1 MEPSLRA
8 ELEALLEQAG
18 EIALSWFGRASVEHK
33 PDGSPVTDA
42 DRAVEERLVEGLA
55 RAFPGE
61 SVRCEEGHVV
71 EGRAGAA
78 CWYVDPIDGTGS
90 FVSRLAYWG
99 PTICRVDDGR
109 LHVGAFYVPRL
120 RERWYAEAGGGAWR
134 DDTRLGPPTH
144 EGIGPEDIVFAPSRF
159 HRGVLAGWP
168 GKVRA
173 LGSSAAHLA
182 LVAAGGGLATVIPTW
197 AMWDVG
203 CGTLLIRESGRVIW
217 NPAGTPVRPEEIPP
231 GLPFLA
237 GAPDA
242 LRALTRPGVP
252 GTGEG

>member
-8 ELEALLEQAG
+8 ELEALLEEAG
-18 EIALSWFGRASVEHK
+18 GIALSWFRRASVEHK
-33 PDGSPVTDA
+33 ADGTPVTDA

-61 SVRCEEGHVV
+61 HIDCEEGHCID
-71 EGRAGAA
+71 GRPGAPR
-78 CWYVDPIDGTGS
+78 WYVDPIDGTGS
-90 FVSRLAYWG
+90 YVAELAYWG
-99 PTICRVDDGR
+99 PTVSRVVDGR

-120 RERWYAEAGGGAWR
+120 REHWYAEAGGGGWR
-134 DDTRLGPPTH
+134 DRMRLSARVR
-144 EGIGPEDIVFAPSRF
+144 EGVGSEDLLFAPSQF
-159 HRGVLAGWP
+159 HRAGGIDWP

-182 LVAAGGGLATVIPTW
+182 HVAAGGGLATIIPNW
-197 AMWDVG
+197 SMWDVG
-203 CGTLLIRESGRVIW
+203 CGALLIRETGRVIW
-217 NPAGTPVRPEEIPP
+217 NAAGTPIRPEEVPP

-242 LRALTRPGVP
+242 LRALIGPGTA